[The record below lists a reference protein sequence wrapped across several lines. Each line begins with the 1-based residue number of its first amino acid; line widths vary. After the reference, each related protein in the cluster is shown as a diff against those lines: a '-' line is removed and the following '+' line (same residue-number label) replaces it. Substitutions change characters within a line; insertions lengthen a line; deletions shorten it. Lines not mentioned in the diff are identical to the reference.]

1 MYASSDGREGTSLSQ
16 QGVDT
21 GCRSVENR
29 LNYVSYNS
37 VYRSE
42 SQSEYRLRRL
52 TRSLA
57 LWYGRGR
64 HLLYSSPSGPM
75 AHADILPRLIALR
88 DEIRRHD
95 YLYYVKDRPEI
106 SDSQYDHLFQELVEL
121 ERAHPELVSP
131 DSPSQR
137 VGTPPLTEL
146 VKVPHEQPMLS
157 LDSIVDRSEVQAFD
171 QRMKRELEAPSIE
184 YSVEPKFDGLSVE
197 LMYDHGIFTR
207 GATRGDGTTG
217 EDVTVNLR
225 TIRSLPLQLHTQ
237 SGLSDHLVVRGEVYM
252 RLDDFQALN
261 RRVTERGGDAF
272 ANPRNAASGS
282 LRQLDST
289 ITATR
294 PLVMTCYEIMAQS
307 EPVPPTHWDELER
320 LSHWGLPVPLPEH
333 RRLCAS
339 IDEVIDFHRETESI
353 RDQLPY
359 EIDGVV
365 VKVNRRDW
373 QDRLG
378 MKSRSPRWAIAY
390 KFTPRKEITIVQ
402 DIAVSVGRTGTL
414 TPVAL
419 LKPVEVGGVTIS
431 RATLHNADE
440 VARKDIRIGDTIKVE
455 RAGDVIPAVAER
467 VPIPGEQ
474 RTAPFSMP
482 DYCPVCGSSVGR
494 EGAYFY
500 CTGQLVCG
508 AQLKGAIEHFA
519 SKHALNIEGLGKK
532 TVAQLVE
539 KGLVRSL
546 ADLYRLTNAELLQL
560 EGFADRS
567 ATLLLESIA
576 GSKTVSLDRFLMGLG
591 IRQVGQH
598 IAKVLAREFG
608 SLEEIISADRER
620 FQQIREI
627 GPEISESLVVYWSEP
642 RNRGVIAQLQE
653 SGVQIAP
660 GMATGDRKKFL
671 LAGKTFIFTGELDH
685 FTRDGAQQAVEAAG
699 ARVSSSVSKKTSY
712 LVVGRDPGSKL
723 ARARRLGVTI
733 LTEQDFA
740 ALIEKDE
747 NGLS

>member
-1 MYASSDGREGTSLSQ
+1 
-16 QGVDT
+16 
-21 GCRSVENR
+21 
-29 LNYVSYNS
+29 
-37 VYRSE
+37 
-42 SQSEYRLRRL
+42 
-52 TRSLA
+52 
-57 LWYGRGR
+57 
-64 HLLYSSPSGPM
+64 M
-75 AHADILPRLIALR
+75 AHADILARLIALR

-95 YLYYVKDRPEI
+95 YLYYSKDRPEI
-106 SDSQYDHLFQELVEL
+106 SDSQYDRLFRELVEL
-121 ERAHPELVSP
+121 EQAHPELVTP

-137 VGTPPLTEL
+137 VGAPPLQEL

-157 LDSIVDRSEVQAFD
+157 LDSIVDQSEVQAFD
-171 QRMKRELEAPSIE
+171 QRMKRELETLSVE

-225 TIRSLPLQLHTQ
+225 TIRSLPLLLHAQ
-237 SGLSDHLVVRGEVYM
+237 SGLPDHLAVRGEVYM

-261 RRVTERGGDAF
+261 RRMTERGDDAF

-294 PLVMTCYEIMAQS
+294 PLVVTCYEIMALS
-307 EPVPPTHWDELER
+307 RPVPPTHWDELET
-320 LSHWGLPVPLPEH
+320 LAQWGLPAPVL

-339 IDEVIDFHRETESI
+339 IDEVMAFHRKTESM

-390 KFTPRKEITIVQ
+390 KFRPRKEITIVQ
-402 DIAVSVGRTGTL
+402 DIVVSVGRTGTL

-440 VARKDIRIGDTIKVE
+440 VARKDIRIGDTVKVE
-455 RAGDVIPAVAER
+455 RAGDVIPAIAER
-467 VPIPGEQ
+467 VPVHGEQ
-474 RTAPFSMP
+474 RSSPFYMP
-482 DYCPVCGSSVGR
+482 NQCPVCGSSVGR
-494 EGAYFY
+494 EGAYYY

-519 SKHALNIEGLGKK
+519 SKQALNIEGLGKK
-532 TVAQLVE
+532 TVAQLVDE
-539 KGLVRSL
+539 RLVRSL
-546 ADLYRLTNAELLQL
+546 ADLYRLTKADLVAL

-608 SLEEIISADRER
+608 SLDEIMSADRER

-627 GPEISESLVVYWSEP
+627 GPEISESLVLYWSEP
-642 RNRGVIAQLQE
+642 HNREVIAQLQE
-653 SGVQIAP
+653 SGVQVAP
-660 GMATGDRKKFL
+660 GMATGDRRKSP
-671 LAGKTFIFTGELDH
+671 LAGKTFVFTGGLDH

-712 LVVGRDPGSKL
+712 LVVGQDPGSKL
-723 ARARRLGVTI
+723 DQARTLGVTI
-733 LTEQDFA
+733 LTEQEFA
-740 ALIEKDE
+740 ALIGEDEK
-747 NGLS
+747 GLN

>member
-1 MYASSDGREGTSLSQ
+1 
-16 QGVDT
+16 
-21 GCRSVENR
+21 
-29 LNYVSYNS
+29 
-37 VYRSE
+37 
-42 SQSEYRLRRL
+42 
-52 TRSLA
+52 
-57 LWYGRGR
+57 
-64 HLLYSSPSGPM
+64 M
-75 AHADILPRLIALR
+75 AHADILARLIALR
-88 DEIRRHD
+88 AEIRRHD
-95 YLYYVKDRPEI
+95 YLYYSKDRPEI
-106 SDSQYDHLFQELVEL
+106 SDSQYDRLFRELVEL
-121 ERAHPELVSP
+121 EQAHPELVTP

-137 VGTPPLTEL
+137 VGAPPLQEL
-146 VKVPHEQPMLS
+146 AKVPHEQPMLS
-157 LDSIVDRSEVQAFD
+157 LDSIVDQSEVQAFD
-171 QRMKRELEAPSIE
+171 QRMKRALETPSVE
-184 YSVEPKFDGLSVE
+184 YSAEPKFDGLSVE

-225 TIRSLPLQLHTQ
+225 TIRSLPLQLHAQ
-237 SGLSDHLVVRGEVYM
+237 SGLPDHLVVRGEVYM

-261 RRVTERGGDAF
+261 RRMTERGDDAF

-294 PLVMTCYEIMAQS
+294 PLVVTCYEIMAFS
-307 EPVPPTHWDELER
+307 RPVPPTHWDELET
-320 LSHWGLPVPLPEH
+320 LAQWGLPAPVL

-339 IDEVIDFHRETESI
+339 IDEVMAFHRETESM

-373 QDRLG
+373 QGRLG

-390 KFTPRKEITIVQ
+390 KFRPRKEITIVQ
-402 DIAVSVGRTGTL
+402 DIVVSVGRTGTL

-440 VARKDIRIGDTIKVE
+440 VARKDIRIGDTVKVE
-455 RAGDVIPAVAER
+455 RAGDVIPAIAEC
-467 VPIPGEQ
+467 VPVPGEQ
-474 RTAPFSMP
+474 RSTPFYMP
-482 DYCPVCGSSVGR
+482 NHCPVCGSSVGR

-519 SKHALNIEGLGKK
+519 SKHALNIEGLGKN
-532 TVAQLVE
+532 TVAQLVDE
-539 KGLVRSL
+539 RLVRSL
-546 ADLYRLTNAELLQL
+546 ADLYRLTKVDLVAL

-576 GSKTVSLDRFLMGLG
+576 GSKTVSLDRFLLGLG

-608 SLEEIISADRER
+608 SLDEIMSADRER

-642 RNRGVIAQLQE
+642 HNREVIAQLQE
-653 SGVQIAP
+653 SGVQVAP
-660 GMATGDRKKFL
+660 GMATGDRRKSP
-671 LAGKTFIFTGELDH
+671 LAGKTFVFTGGLDH

-712 LVVGRDPGSKL
+712 LVVGQDPGSKL
-723 ARARRLGVTI
+723 DQARTLGVTV
-733 LTEQDFA
+733 LTEQEFA
-740 ALIEKDE
+740 ALIGEDEK
-747 NGLS
+747 GLS

>member
-1 MYASSDGREGTSLSQ
+1 M
-16 QGVDT
+16 
-21 GCRSVENR
+21 
-29 LNYVSYNS
+29 
-37 VYRSE
+37 
-42 SQSEYRLRRL
+42 
-52 TRSLA
+52 TRSPP
-57 LWYGRGR
+57 LWYGRAVASSIRR
-64 HLLYSSPSGPM
+64 HPAPM
-75 AHADILPRLIALR
+75 THADILAKLTALK

-95 YLYYVKDRPEI
+95 NLYYAKDRPEI
-106 SDSQYDHLFQELVEL
+106 SDTEYDRLFRELIDL
-121 ERAHPELVSP
+121 ERQHPELVTP
-131 DSPSQR
+131 DSPTQR
-137 VGTPPLTEL
+137 VGAPPLESLT
-146 VKVPHEQPMLS
+146 KVPHEQPMLS
-157 LDSIVDRSEVQAFD
+157 LDSIVDQEEVQAFD
-171 QRMKRELEAPSIE
+171 QRMKRELETQSIE
-184 YSVEPKFDGLSVE
+184 YSAEPKFDGLSVE
-197 LMYDHGIFTR
+197 LVYDHGIFTR

-225 TIRSLPLQLHTQ
+225 TIRSLPLQLHAKP
-237 SGLSDHLVVRGEVYM
+237 GIPDHLVVRGEVYM
-252 RLDDFQALN
+252 PLDDFQALN
-261 RRVTERGGDAF
+261 RRITERGDDAF

-294 PLVMTCYEIMAQS
+294 PLVVTCYEIMAQS
-307 EPVPPTHWDELER
+307 SPVPPTHWDELER
-320 LSHWGLPVPLPEH
+320 MAHWGLPVPTH

-339 IDEVIDFHRETESI
+339 IDEVMDFHRETESI

-390 KFTPRKEITIVQ
+390 KFTPRKEITVVQ

-440 VARKDIRIGDTIKVE
+440 VARKDIRIGDTVKVE
-455 RAGDVIPAVAER
+455 RAGDVIPAIAER

-474 RTAPFSMP
+474 RQAPFCMP
-482 DYCPVCGSSVGR
+482 DHCPVCGSSVAR

-500 CTGQLVCG
+500 CTGQSVCG

-532 TVAQLVE
+532 TVAQLVDE
-539 KGLVRSL
+539 GLVKSL
-546 ADLYRLTNAELLQL
+546 ADLYRLSKDDLITLD
-560 EGFADRS
+560 GFADRS

-598 IAKVLAREFG
+598 IAKVLAREFK
-608 SLEEIISADRER
+608 SLDEIMSADRER
-620 FQQIREI
+620 LQQIREI
-627 GPEISESLVVYWSEP
+627 GPEISDSLVAYCSEP
-642 RNRGVIAQLQE
+642 RNREVIAQLQE
-653 SGVQIAP
+653 SGVKIAP
-660 GMATGDRKKFL
+660 GLAMGNRATPP
-671 LAGKTFIFTGELDH
+671 LAGKTFVFTGGLDR
-685 FTRDGAQQAVEAAG
+685 FTRDEAQRAVETVG

-712 LVVGRDPGSKL
+712 VVAGRDPGSKL
-723 ARARRLGVTI
+723 EQAKTLGVTI
-733 LTEQDFA
+733 LTEQEFA
-740 ALIEKDE
+740 SLIGEEGKK
-747 NGLS
+747 LS